1 MPPDQIKR
9 FPISPSQNPKQRY
22 HLFLSLLLLTSSW
35 SGIDLHQLLRSPW
48 PAMCHIAVRL
58 HSESRCDVATR
69 KAGRMSLS
77 SVTKRA
83 PSAGLEYRVSA
94 KRIDSHGSVASTK
107 DAEIILDT
115 DVDGRPD
122 AFNPAELFLAAI
134 AACMIKGI
142 ERVTPML
149 KFDLRGVEV
158 KLHGVRRDSPPKM
171 ISVDYELIVDTNETD
186 QRLELLHTNVR
197 KYGTISNTVA
207 EATKLEGLIRRRE

>member
-1 MPPDQIKR
+1 M
-9 FPISPSQNPKQRY
+9 
-22 HLFLSLLLLTSSW
+22 
-35 SGIDLHQLLRSPW
+35 
-48 PAMCHIAVRL
+48 
-58 HSESRCDVATR
+58 
-69 KAGRMSLS
+69 
-77 SVTKRA
+77 
-83 PSAGLEYRVSA
+83 LEYRVSA
-94 KRIDSHGSVASTK
+94 KRIDPHGSVASTK

-115 DVDGRPD
+115 DIKGRPD

-158 KLHGVRRDSPPKM
+158 KLHGVRQDSPPKM

-207 EATKLEGLIRRRE
+207 EATKLEGMIRRRE